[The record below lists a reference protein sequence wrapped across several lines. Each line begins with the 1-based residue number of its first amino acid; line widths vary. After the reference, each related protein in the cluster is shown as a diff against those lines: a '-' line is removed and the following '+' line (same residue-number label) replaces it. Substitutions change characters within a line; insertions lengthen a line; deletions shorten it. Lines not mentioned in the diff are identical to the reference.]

1 MTVVV
6 QKQKEK
12 DSRNTDLF
20 KINSFSHVELWVGN
34 ARQAAYFFKHGF
46 GMDLIAYSGLETG
59 NRKYASYVLQQND
72 IQLVVT
78 SPYHPDEIAA
88 HQLMHG
94 DGAKYVGIEVDNAT
108 EAYRISTQNGA
119 LGIRPPTVLEDQ
131 YGKVVIADIQ
141 IYGDSVHRY
150 VERKNYK
157 GPFLPGYQER
167 KSRTDGKAVGLIEI
181 DHIVGNVEVSKME
194 YWANFYN
201 RVMGLQKFIEFSEK
215 DIATQFSALK
225 SVVVRNQ
232 TSRIKMPI
240 NEPAAGLKK
249 SQIEEY
255 LEYYRG
261 AGVQHVALRTD
272 NILNAIENM
281 RERDVEFMRVP
292 KSYYKDF
299 DSRIG
304 KIDED
309 PKEVEELGILA
320 DKDADGYLLQLFT
333 RNLQDRPTV
342 FFEVIQRKGCQG
354 FGKGNFKALFE
365 AIEREQA
372 ERGNL

>member
-1 MTVVV
+1 M
-6 QKQKEK
+6 
-12 DSRNTDLF
+12 
-20 KINSFSHVELWVGN
+20 
-34 ARQAAYFFKHGF
+34 
-46 GMDLIAYSGLETG
+46 
-59 NRKYASYVLQQND
+59 
-72 IQLVVT
+72 
-78 SPYHPDEIAA
+78 
-88 HQLMHG
+88 
-94 DGAKYVGIEVDNAT
+94 
-108 EAYRISTQNGA
+108 
-119 LGIRPPTVLEDQ
+119 
-131 YGKVVIADIQ
+131 
-141 IYGDSVHRY
+141 
-150 VERKNYK
+150 
-157 GPFLPGYQER
+157 PF
-167 KSRTDGKAVGLIEI
+167 
-181 DHIVGNVEVSKME
+181 
-194 YWANFYN
+194 
-201 RVMGLQKFIEFSEK
+201 
-215 DIATQFSALK
+215 
-225 SVVVRNQ
+225 
-232 TSRIKMPI
+232 

-299 DSRIG
+299 DTRIG
-304 KIDED
+304 TIDED
-309 PKEVEELGILA
+309 PKEVQELGLLA
-320 DKDADGYLLQLFT
+320 DRDADGYLLQLFT